1 MNPRHRR
8 DDDGIGGSAAHQGVT
23 DETTSSQQG
32 AMGVAAQAAL
42 GDGIVGGVDGRA
54 EAMAARQSGAQD
66 ADPAGEAEAD
76 HDRVVEGRVSDEE
89 IGLAAGETD

>member
-8 DDDGIGGSAAHQGVT
+8 DDDAIGGSAAHQGVT
-23 DETTSSQQG
+23 DDTTDPQQG
-32 AMGVAAQAAL
+32 AMGVAAQAAF
-42 GDGIVGGVDGRA
+42 GDGIVGGVDGREDA
-54 EAMAARQSGAQD
+54 LAARPAQAQD
-66 ADPAGEAEAD
+66 GDPAGEAEAD